1 LRRGLIQA
9 LGGTGATLVD
19 RERKQFAW
27 WYYFW
32 FLVVLGAI
40 SPFFGPL
47 DLTDW
52 AFWAF
57 DIIGLVGLWAYLRR
71 RPIISRHL
79 WSAYF
84 LAAVAISLYY
94 SVTAFTEET
103 EFLALFIGV
112 CAVALAISFPL
123 FLALWRYAFR
133 SPDVWGG
140 TGAA

>member
-1 LRRGLIQA
+1 M
-9 LGGTGATLVD
+9 D
-19 RERKQFAW
+19 RDKKQFAW

-32 FLVVLGAI
+32 FLVVLAAI

-52 AFWAF
+52 ALWAF
-57 DIIGLVGLWAYLRR
+57 DLIGLIGLWAYLRR
-71 RPIISRHL
+71 RPIVSRHL

-84 LAAVAISLYY
+84 LFAVAATLYY
-94 SVTAFTEET
+94 SIAIFVEGT
-103 EFLALFIGV
+103 EFLAFIIGV
-112 CAVALAISFPL
+112 SAIALAVSFPL